1 MKLAWLNDFKLK
13 EFTGGCQITNSI
25 MIKKG
30 KGLGYEITEM
40 VPTGTNT
47 YIGRIPT
54 AEEADNVDKAFYE
67 LQIKELEKVDL
78 VILNNINM
86 FKPDI
91 IKWIIK
97 NKKYIT
103 YTHDYYFCKNRNA
116 KCKPKCV
123 PAKIFQDIYS
133 NSLLN
138 IFLSPLHLN
147 THKKFFGEMMRDA
160 IYIPSPLEE
169 GKFSPDLVNQ
179 QDAYLYAGTIMNHKG
194 VSQILDFA
202 DSQNGKIFHFAGKA
216 VNKELMDRI
225 KDKHLYLGEIPYD
238 EMPKL
243 MRKYKYFIINPQWSE
258 PFGRSVIEAINAG
271 CILTRFSQTWETGL
285 ESYNLS
291 PESMIKKCIN
301 APNVFWSKIK
311 GEVK

>member
-1 MKLAWLNDFKLK
+1 MKNIAWLNDFKLK
-13 EFTGGCQITNSI
+13 DFTGGCQITNSI

-30 KGLGYEITEM
+30 KELGYDI
-40 VPTGTNT
+40 
-47 YIGRIPT
+47 I
-54 AEEADNVDKAFYE
+54 E
-67 LQIKELEKVDL
+67 LTPQEDDYDSQVKKLEKVDL

-116 KCKPKCV
+116 KCKPMCITE
-123 PAKIFQDIYS
+123 KIFQDIYS

-138 IFLSPLHLN
+138 IFLSPLQLN
-147 THKKFFGEMMRDA
+147 VHKKVFGEMMRDA

-169 GKFSPDLVNQ
+169 GKFYPDLINQ

-202 DSQNGKIFHFAGKA
+202 DSKKGKIFHFAGKA
-216 VNKELMDRI
+216 VNKELMNRI
-225 KDKHLYLGEIPYD
+225 KEKHLYLGEVPYD

-243 MRKYKYFIINPQWSE
+243 MRKYKYFIINPIWPE
-258 PFGRSVIEAINAG
+258 PFGRSLCEAISSG
-271 CILTRFSQTWETGL
+271 CTITRFSNTWETGL
-285 ESYNLS
+285 KKKKKS
-291 PESMIKKCIN
+291 PEEIINKCIN
-301 APNVFWSKIK
+301 APEMFWRKIRGK
-311 GEVK
+311 L

>member
-1 MKLAWLNDFKLK
+1 MKRIAWLNDFKLK
-13 EFTGGCQITNSI
+13 DFTGGCQITNSI

-30 KGLGYEITEM
+30 K
-40 VPTGTNT
+40 
-47 YIGRIPT
+47 
-54 AEEADNVDKAFYE
+54 E
-67 LQIKELEKVDL
+67 LDYDIIELTPNKEDYNSQVKKLENVDL

-103 YTHDYYFCKNRNA
+103 YNHDYYFCKNRDA
-116 KCKPKCV
+116 KCEPKCI

-147 THKKFFGEMMRDA
+147 VHKKVFGEMMRDA

-169 GKFSPDLVNQ
+169 GKFHPDLINQ

-202 DSQNGKIFHFAGKA
+202 DSQKGKIFHFAGKA
-216 VNKELMDRI
+216 INKKLMDRI
-225 KDKHLYLGEIPYD
+225 KEKHLYLGEIPYN

-243 MRKYKYFIINPQWSE
+243 MRKYKYFIINPIWSE
-258 PFGRSVIEAINAG
+258 PFGRSLCEAISSG
-271 CILTRFSQTWETGL
+271 CMITRFSNTWETGL
-285 ESYNLS
+285 ESYNTS
-291 PESMIKKCIN
+291 PEEMIKKCVN
-301 APNVFWSKIK
+301 APNIFWRKVGGII
-311 GEVK
+311 